1 MLEHLHVKNLV
12 VVEDLSVEFKS
23 GMTVV
28 TGETGAGKSILI
40 QALSLVAGGR
50 SDSSLIRKGAS
61 KAEIVA
67 TFSLNSGTEL
77 QTFLEGLDLE
87 NENECILR
95 RVIASDGKS
104 RSYVNGSN
112 VPLSTLKD
120 IGSFLIDMH
129 GQNEHQLLLRANH
142 HRLLLDDYAGTQ
154 KQCEEVNNIVNNY
167 QRVKNEAED
176 LQNNKSLLAA
186 QKELIIHQL
195 NELIQAELSQDEL
208 DNIEDDYKVSTN
220 ASQLVEKISKIID
233 SLDNES
239 GVNNVL
245 IESEGIVNHSKELD
259 SRLDTIHSLLASAQL
274 QVQEGIYDL
283 ADYLSK
289 ISSQEDNSILLSA
302 RINELHDLGRKHN
315 CQIQGLLQTQTALQ
329 EKLNALGSSSDK
341 IDELLLAQSKFEKEY
356 YAKSKLLSAERVIAS
371 KSLSKEVTNLMQ
383 KLGMPGSEITFS
395 INSSEGS
402 VRLNGME
409 EIIILTK
416 TNAGQDF
423 KPLGKVASGGELSR
437 ISLALSV
444 VTSKTELTPSVV
456 FDEVDV
462 GISGSV
468 AEIVG
473 QMLKKLSSRY
483 QIICVT
489 HLAQVAAQGQDHMKV
504 VKTQKNG
511 STFTQVASLSP
522 KERTDEVARI
532 LGGITISDKTRI
544 AAEEMINSSS

>member
-176 LQNNKSLLAA
+176 LQNNNSLLAA
-186 QKELIIHQL
+186 QKELITHQL

-283 ADYLSK
+283 TDYLSK